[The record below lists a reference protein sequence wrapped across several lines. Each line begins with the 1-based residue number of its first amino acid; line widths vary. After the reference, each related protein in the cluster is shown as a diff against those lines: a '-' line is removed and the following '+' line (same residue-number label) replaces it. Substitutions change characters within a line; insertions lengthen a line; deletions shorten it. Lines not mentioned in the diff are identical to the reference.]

1 MKLRN
6 VEVDF
11 SFTNAD
17 DLERLE
23 KASKKV
29 QEKANKKE
37 KEEMNLSTKVKEEC
51 KIINEFLDEVFGEGI
66 AEKIFKGKNDLKEHM
81 ELFMDIMNEKINTT
95 KSFQSLY
102 DNIEYKAKYMP
113 NRETRRY
120 NNKHKGRK

>member
-1 MKLRN
+1 MKLGN

-23 KASKKV
+23 NAAKKV

-51 KIINEFLDEVFGEGI
+51 KIINEFLDEIFGEGI
-66 AEKIFKGKNDLKEHM
+66 AEEIFKGKNDLKEHM

-95 KSFQSLY
+95 KSFQNLY

-120 NNKHKGRK
+120 NNEHKGRK